1 MFIMKRLAVVDVV
14 VLCIVVVLSL
24 HNYNSF
30 QINRYSTLSS
40 SLSSNYLNFN
50 TILTDN
56 NNNNINGI
64 DDSIDVADDKDIDDD
79 KDISSVSEII
89 INYFLKHPLFTA
101 QSDGRQKQSQ
111 QGKS

>member
-1 MFIMKRLAVVDVV
+1 VDNV
-14 VLCIVVVLSL
+14 
-24 HNYNSF
+24 
-30 QINRYSTLSS
+30 
-40 SLSSNYLNFN
+40 
-50 TILTDN
+50 
-56 NNNNINGI
+56 GEEE
-64 DDSIDVADDKDIDDD
+64 DDEDKDIDDD